1 MHSGSIGAISVRD
14 CGHTQAALPSETV
27 HGQTVG
33 RLTITVITHDNNF
46 VLDVTRDVSH
56 CVPYGGNL
64 LINYRCSVLERVD
77 QIRRRFTM
85 VYEPDCSVDPTSLN
99 FFEQYLCVGPR
110 NWQARDRGYVLCGH
124 AVPVLI

>member
-1 MHSGSIGAISVRD
+1 MHSESIEATSDRD
-14 CGHTQAALPSETV
+14 CGHTQAALPSETD
-27 HGQTVG
+27 HGQIVD

-64 LINYRCSVLERVD
+64 LINYRHSVLERVD
-77 QIRRRFTM
+77 QIRWWFTM
-85 VYEPDCSVDPTSLN
+85 VYEPDCSVGPASLN

-124 AVPVLI
+124 AVPVFI